1 MCCVYILSDNFI
13 HYDLSKLCFSP
24 YCNCWEHS
32 CNATARATLTS
43 TTTSQATT
51 ARVTLAST
59 TTPQTTTARATLTST
74 TTSQATTARV
84 TLASTTT
91 PQATTARVTL
101 ASTTTPQTTTARAT
115 LTSTTTSQATTARA
129 TLASTTTPQTTTARA
144 TLASTTTP
152 QTTTARATLASTTT
166 SQTTTSP
173 IAATSTTET
182 RMTMT
187 STGDTRL
194 PTNNTGYPG
203 TSNVSNITHIS
214 AYTGPLIGAVEI
226 SGGVNSSYIYNV
238 YSSPPTLVVV
248 TNTTIGQAG
257 LVIVNGVFDS
267 FLLNGQ
273 HLPTGLPLVGNS
285 TRRRRASNSAGSCT
299 NIDNS
304 AVRTPIPI
312 SCNDIDNGINIVC
325 TVLGDPDLNLF
336 NTEAFIVTACTFSVL
351 AYPECV
357 ATLTSAFLI
366 VRLACDVYTVY
377 GWLSHS
383 SPCDLLPTAPPTSIA
398 QAPPIPPCSLV
409 PPTCCQIYNNCPGET
424 GHQCGI
430 GCCCCPGLQRCCADN
445 LGCCPTP

>member
-1 MCCVYILSDNFI
+1 MIYPNCVFLLIAIVGSTALSI
-13 HYDLSKLCFSP
+13 
-24 YCNCWEHS
+24 S
-32 CNATARATLTS
+32 CNA
-43 TTTSQATT
+43 
-51 ARVTLAST
+51 
-59 TTPQTTTARATLTST
+59 
-74 TTSQATTARV
+74 
-84 TLASTTT
+84 
-91 PQATTARVTL
+91 
-101 ASTTTPQTTTARAT
+101 TARAT

-187 STGDTRL
+187 STVPSTRL